1 MDGVGLYAWRGID
14 WGCDVMGVI
23 VCPDCDGE
31 GRVEYERP
39 RPHGFHR
46 DIGYIDTVM
55 DDCETCSGYGELES
69 DDE

>member
-1 MDGVGLYAWRGID
+1 
-14 WGCDVMGVI
+14 MGVI

-39 RPHGFHR
+39 RPHNFHR